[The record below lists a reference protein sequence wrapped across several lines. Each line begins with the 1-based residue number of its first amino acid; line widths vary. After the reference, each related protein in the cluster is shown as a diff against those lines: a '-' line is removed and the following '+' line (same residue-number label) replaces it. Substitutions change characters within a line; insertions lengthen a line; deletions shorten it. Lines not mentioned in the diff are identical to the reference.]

1 MESRRSDRKFL
12 QKVYEESGNSI
23 VLLTTAS
30 ISQEGNF
37 LKDFLKDKKTFY
49 YQCEYASPKL
59 QLALLQK
66 QVSVQCQQRLSHDS
80 YDECFSRIRSG
91 DASKLVVVID
101 HVERIG
107 KKNTEFFQ
115 ALVKLRNKQLYPGPV
130 LILMVAYSLTWNHRD
145 LREWLGEEL
154 CNSIDHRRSLAD
166 ISFLELVRVLEDYSV
181 KDSVQTYG
189 VIGGTP
195 EYVRIWDSRF
205 SFKENVCRLILSP
218 SGGLYDAAQRVITSE
233 LREPQVYNTI
243 LYAMAT
249 GKEKLNDIYEATGY
263 SRPKISVYLKNLAA
277 FDVIEKV
284 MSFDAGGWDHAKKGI
299 YRIKNNFISFYYH
312 FIYSN
317 RSALFTMSSEE
328 FYDTYIA
335 PGLATYMQRAFV
347 DVCREY
353 LSLLNLM
360 GKLPLHIT
368 KMGTWVGKEGTV
380 DLVGENEIREYVAAI
395 CNWSMDAISVQ
406 DYENLQKNL
415 KLARIRTKV
424 VYLFSATS
432 FTDEL
437 KALAEADASIVLV
450 DMRSL

>member
-1 MESRRSDRKFL
+1 
-12 QKVYEESGNSI
+12 
-23 VLLTTAS
+23 
-30 ISQEGNF
+30 
-37 LKDFLKDKKTFY
+37 
-49 YQCEYASPKL
+49 
-59 QLALLQK
+59 
-66 QVSVQCQQRLSHDS
+66 
-80 YDECFSRIRSG
+80 
-91 DASKLVVVID
+91 
-101 HVERIG
+101 
-107 KKNTEFFQ
+107 
-115 ALVKLRNKQLYPGPV
+115 
-130 LILMVAYSLTWNHRD
+130 
-145 LREWLGEEL
+145 
-154 CNSIDHRRSLAD
+154 
-166 ISFLELVRVLEDYSV
+166 VLEDYSV